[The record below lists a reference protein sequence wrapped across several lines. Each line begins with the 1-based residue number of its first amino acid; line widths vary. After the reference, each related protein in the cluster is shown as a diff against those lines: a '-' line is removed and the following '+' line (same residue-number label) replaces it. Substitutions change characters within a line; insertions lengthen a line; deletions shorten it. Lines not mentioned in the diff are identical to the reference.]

1 MLVPPEIAKYISIVE
16 FFDASPSTCFS
27 TFNGDF
33 SMSKRNA
40 KPADLDIFFHALG
53 VQDAETANADDA
65 LLSSMLGDLDEV
77 IEEADEVVEPET
89 LEAAVADIHKAEAVQ
104 AVYADQDD
112 EVEETAEADK
122 PSTDALPD
130 EKTVK
135 AKKAKQPKEPKEPK
149 APRVTSTTHKP
160 DERLMA
166 LLGGDKTWLGFIKSD
181 DTLAAERR
189 ADQFLAD
196 MHDRD
201 AIADKVKDKAI
212 MLLTW
217 IASGKDTSA
226 LNEVLLRS
234 FSVLFKD
241 GELTSGNK
249 GNLQTNLLSKPY
261 SPGTAASQANQMFM
275 LFPILGIT
283 QREKGRMVIN
293 PDSAIVDVMKLKMG
307 L

>member
-1 MLVPPEIAKYISIVE
+1 
-16 FFDASPSTCFS
+16 
-27 TFNGDF
+27 
-33 SMSKRNA
+33 MSKRNA
-40 KPADLDIFFHALG
+40 KPADLDTFFHALG
-53 VQDAETANADDA
+53 VQDAESANADDA

-89 LEAAVADIHKAEAVQ
+89 LEAAVADLHKAEAVQ
-104 AVYADQDD
+104 ELYADQDD
-112 EVEETAEADK
+112 EVEATAEADK
-122 PSTDALPD
+122 PSTEALPD

-135 AKKAKQPKEPKEPK
+135 AKKVKQPKAAKEPKEPK

-166 LLGGDKTWLGFIKSD
+166 LLGGDKTWLGFIKTD
-181 DTLAAERR
+181 DTIMAERR

-196 MHDRD
+196 MNDRD

-307 L
+307 V

>member
-1 MLVPPEIAKYISIVE
+1 
-16 FFDASPSTCFS
+16 
-27 TFNGDF
+27 
-33 SMSKRNA
+33 MSKRNA
-40 KPADLDIFFHALG
+40 KPADLDTFFHALG
-53 VQDAETANADDA
+53 VQDAESANADDA

-89 LEAAVADIHKAEAVQ
+89 LEAAVADLHKAEAVQ
-104 AVYADQDD
+104 ELYADQDD
-112 EVEETAEADK
+112 EVEATAEADK
-122 PSTDALPD
+122 PSTEALPD

-135 AKKAKQPKEPKEPK
+135 AKKVKQPKAAKEPKEPK
-149 APRVTSTTHKP
+149 APRITSTTHKP

-166 LLGGDKTWLGFIKSD
+166 LLGGDKTWLGFIKTD

-196 MHDRD
+196 MNDRD

>member
-1 MLVPPEIAKYISIVE
+1 
-16 FFDASPSTCFS
+16 
-27 TFNGDF
+27 
-33 SMSKRNA
+33 MSKRNA
-40 KPADLDIFFHALG
+40 NPADLDTFFHALG

-65 LLSSMLGDLDEV
+65 LLSSMLSGLDLPDEV
-77 IEEADEVVEPET
+77 IEEPVDEADT
-89 LEAAVADIHKAEAVQ
+89 LEAAVADLHKAEAVQ

-122 PSTDALPD
+122 PATETLPD
-130 EKTVK
+130 EKVK
-135 AKKAKQPKEPKEPK
+135 AKKAKQPKADGEPKEPK

-160 DERLMA
+160 DERLLA

-181 DTLAAERR
+181 DTAAAERR
-189 ADQFLAD
+189 AEQFLMD
-196 MHDRD
+196 MHDRN

-283 QREKGRMVIN
+283 HREKGRMVIN

-307 L
+307 VE

>member
-1 MLVPPEIAKYISIVE
+1 
-16 FFDASPSTCFS
+16 
-27 TFNGDF
+27 
-33 SMSKRNA
+33 MSKRNA
-40 KPADLDIFFHALG
+40 KPADLDTFFHALG

-77 IEEADEVVEPET
+77 IEEADEAVEPET

-122 PSTDALPD
+122 PSTEALPD
-130 EKTVK
+130 EKNVK
-135 AKKAKQPKEPKEPK
+135 AKKAKTPKEPKEPK

-261 SPGTAASQANQMFM
+261 SPGTASSQSSQMFM
-275 LFPILGIT
+275 LFPLLGIT
-283 QREKGRMVIN
+283 LKEKGRMIPN
-293 PDSAIVDVMKLKMG
+293 PDSAILEVMKLKMG
-307 L
+307 VDA

>member
-1 MLVPPEIAKYISIVE
+1 
-16 FFDASPSTCFS
+16 
-27 TFNGDF
+27 
-33 SMSKRNA
+33 MSKRNA

-89 LEAAVADIHKAEAVQ
+89 LEAAVADLHKAEAVQ
-104 AVYADQDD
+104 ELYADQDD
-112 EVEETAEADK
+112 EVAETAEADK

-135 AKKAKQPKEPKEPK
+135 AKKAKQPKAAKEPKEPKEPK

-307 L
+307 V

>member
-1 MLVPPEIAKYISIVE
+1 
-16 FFDASPSTCFS
+16 
-27 TFNGDF
+27 
-33 SMSKRNA
+33 MSKRNA
-40 KPADLDIFFHALG
+40 KPADLDTFFHALG
-53 VQDAETANADDA
+53 VQDAESANADDA

-89 LEAAVADIHKAEAVQ
+89 LEAAVADLHKAEAVQ
-104 AVYADQDD
+104 ELYADQDD
-112 EVEETAEADK
+112 EVEATAEADK
-122 PSTDALPD
+122 PSTEALPD

-135 AKKAKQPKEPKEPK
+135 AKKVKQPKAAKEPKEPK
-149 APRVTSTTHKP
+149 APRITSTTHKP
-160 DERLMA
+160 GERLMA
-166 LLGGDKTWLGFIKSD
+166 LLSGDKTWLGFIKTD
-181 DTLAAERR
+181 DSTAADRR

-196 MHDRD
+196 MDDRD

-307 L
+307 V

>member
-1 MLVPPEIAKYISIVE
+1 
-16 FFDASPSTCFS
+16 
-27 TFNGDF
+27 
-33 SMSKRNA
+33 MSKRNA
-40 KPADLDIFFHALG
+40 KPADLDTFFHALG
-53 VQDAETANADDA
+53 VQDAESANADDA

-89 LEAAVADIHKAEAVQ
+89 LEAAVADLHKAEAVQ
-104 AVYADQDD
+104 KLYADQDD
-112 EVEETAEADK
+112 EVEATAEADK
-122 PSTDALPD
+122 PSTEALPD

-135 AKKAKQPKEPKEPK
+135 AKKVKQPKVAKEPKEPK
-149 APRVTSTTHKP
+149 APRITSTTHKP

-166 LLGGDKTWLGFIKSD
+166 LLGGDKTWLGFIKTD

-196 MHDRD
+196 MNDRD

-212 MLLTW
+212 QLITW

-241 GELTSGNK
+241 GELTSGKK

>member
-1 MLVPPEIAKYISIVE
+1 
-16 FFDASPSTCFS
+16 
-27 TFNGDF
+27 
-33 SMSKRNA
+33 MSKHNA
-40 KPADLDIFFHALG
+40 TPAIDDVFFRMLG
-53 VQDAETANADDA
+53 VQDAEVSTNDDA

-77 IEEADEVVEPET
+77 IEPADDEAVAEDA

-104 AVYADQDD
+104 AVYAEQDD
-112 EVEETAEADK
+112 AVEETAEADK
-122 PSTDALPD
+122 PATDALPD
-130 EKTVK
+130 EKTIK
-135 AKKAKQPKEPKEPK
+135 AKKAKQPKADGESKEPK
-149 APRVTSTTHKP
+149 APRITSTTHKP
-160 DERLMA
+160 GERLMA
-166 LLGGDKTWLGFIKSD
+166 LLGGDKTWLGFMKT
-181 DTLAAERR
+181 DTIDAANER
-189 ADQFLAD
+189 ADLFIAD
-196 MHDRD
+196 MNDRN

-212 MLLTW
+212 QLLTW

-234 FSVLFKD
+234 FQVLLKE

-283 QREKGRMVIN
+283 QRERGRMVIN

-307 L
+307 IE

>member
-1 MLVPPEIAKYISIVE
+1 
-16 FFDASPSTCFS
+16 
-27 TFNGDF
+27 
-33 SMSKRNA
+33 MSKRNA
-40 KPADLDIFFHALG
+40 KPADLDTFFHALG
-53 VQDAETANADDA
+53 VQDAESANADDA

-89 LEAAVADIHKAEAVQ
+89 LEAAVADLHKAEAVQ
-104 AVYADQDD
+104 ELYADQDD
-112 EVEETAEADK
+112 EVEATAEADK
-122 PSTDALPD
+122 PSTEALPD

-135 AKKAKQPKEPKEPK
+135 AKKVKQPKAAKEPKEPK
-149 APRVTSTTHKP
+149 APRITSTTHKP

-166 LLGGDKTWLGFIKSD
+166 LLGGDKTWLGFIKTD

-196 MHDRD
+196 MNDRD

-307 L
+307 V

>member
-1 MLVPPEIAKYISIVE
+1 
-16 FFDASPSTCFS
+16 
-27 TFNGDF
+27 
-33 SMSKRNA
+33 MSKRTA
-40 KPADLDIFFHALG
+40 KPAADLNTFFHALG

-89 LEAAVADIHKAEAVQ
+89 LEAAVADLHKAEAVQ
-104 AVYADQDD
+104 ELYADQDD
-112 EVEETAEADK
+112 EVEATAEADK
-122 PSTDALPD
+122 PSTEALPD

-135 AKKAKQPKEPKEPK
+135 AKKAKQPKAAKEPKEPK

-166 LLGGDKTWLGFIKSD
+166 LLGGDKTWLGFIKTD
-181 DTLAAERR
+181 DTIMAERR

-307 L
+307 V

>member
-1 MLVPPEIAKYISIVE
+1 
-16 FFDASPSTCFS
+16 
-27 TFNGDF
+27 
-33 SMSKRNA
+33 MSKRNA
-40 KPADLDIFFHALG
+40 KPADLDTFFHALG
-53 VQDAETANADDA
+53 VQDAESANADDA

-89 LEAAVADIHKAEAVQ
+89 LEAAVADLHKAEAVQ
-104 AVYADQDD
+104 ELYADQDD
-112 EVEETAEADK
+112 EVEATAEADK
-122 PSTDALPD
+122 PSTEALPD

-135 AKKAKQPKEPKEPK
+135 AKKAKQPKAAKEPKEPK

-166 LLGGDKTWLGFIKSD
+166 LLGGDKTWLGFIKTD
-181 DTLAAERR
+181 DTIMAERR

-307 L
+307 V

>member
-1 MLVPPEIAKYISIVE
+1 
-16 FFDASPSTCFS
+16 
-27 TFNGDF
+27 
-33 SMSKRNA
+33 MSKRKA
-40 KPADLDIFFHALG
+40 TPAVATTSIDDVFFQMLG
-53 VQDAETANADDA
+53 VQDAEVATADDA
-65 LLSSMLGDLDEV
+65 LLSSMLGDLDDEV
-77 IEEADEVVEPET
+77 IEEPVVEDET

-112 EVEETAEADK
+112 EVEATAEADK
-122 PSTDALPD
+122 PSTEALPD

-149 APRVTSTTHKP
+149 APRITSTTHKP

-166 LLGGDKTWLGFIKSD
+166 LLGGDKTWLGFIKTD
-181 DTLAAERR
+181 DTAAAERR

-196 MHDRD
+196 MHDSK

-234 FSVLFKD
+234 FQVLLTQ

-261 SPGTAASQANQMFM
+261 SPGTAASQANQIFM

-283 QREKGRMVIN
+283 VREKGRMVVN

>member
-1 MLVPPEIAKYISIVE
+1 
-16 FFDASPSTCFS
+16 
-27 TFNGDF
+27 
-33 SMSKRNA
+33 MSKRTA
-40 KPADLDIFFHALG
+40 KPAADLNTFFHALG

-89 LEAAVADIHKAEAVQ
+89 LEAAVADLHKAEAVQ
-104 AVYADQDD
+104 ELYADQDD
-112 EVEETAEADK
+112 EVEATAEADK
-122 PSTDALPD
+122 PATEALPD

-135 AKKAKQPKEPKEPK
+135 AKKAKQPKAAKEPKEPK

-166 LLGGDKTWLGFIKSD
+166 LLGGDKTWLGFIKTD
-181 DTLAAERR
+181 DTIMAERR

-307 L
+307 V

>member
-1 MLVPPEIAKYISIVE
+1 
-16 FFDASPSTCFS
+16 
-27 TFNGDF
+27 
-33 SMSKRNA
+33 MSKRNA
-40 KPADLDIFFHALG
+40 KPAADLNTFFHMVG
-53 VQDAETANADDA
+53 VQDAETATADDA

-77 IEEADEVVEPET
+77 IEPADEVIEADT

-104 AVYADQDD
+104 AVYA
-112 EVEETAEADK
+112 EEDAAETVTSEADK
-122 PSTDALPD
+122 PATEALPD
-130 EKTVK
+130 ETAVK
-135 AKKAKQPKEPKEPK
+135 VKKAKQPKEPK

-196 MHDRD
+196 MNDRN

-217 IASGKDTSA
+217 MASGKDTSA